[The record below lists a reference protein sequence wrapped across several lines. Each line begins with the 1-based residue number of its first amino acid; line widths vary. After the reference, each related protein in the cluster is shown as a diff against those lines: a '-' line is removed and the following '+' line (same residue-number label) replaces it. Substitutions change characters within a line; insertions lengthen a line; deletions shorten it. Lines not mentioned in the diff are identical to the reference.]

1 MSSTFL
7 SDYFIMKTLS
17 DMGENIENLSSMS
30 STLLTRTS
38 VSSVVEKDPESNAAF
53 REIQEHLSGLAGGMD
68 KLVARAIEMDDTE
81 YFTKDG
87 RFFTH
92 EAWLVVSTLLT
103 SKLAVQVSEYFELC
117 EKRFKN
123 TSDVKRATQHLIR
136 QRLLSRHRTP
146 YYTTRSDGSM
156 TEKLVTAYSLTDV
169 GRTMA
174 GDSTFTYTPHFG
186 ESAEIRDK
194 PAEVLQFDPSK
205 RKK

>member
-38 VSSVVEKDPESNAAF
+38 VSSVVEKDPEVTL
-53 REIQEHLSGLAGGMD
+53 RLEIQEHLSGLAEGMD

-103 SKLAVQVSEYFELC
+103 SKLAVRLASILNY
-117 EKRFKN
+117 
-123 TSDVKRATQHLIR
+123 VKRGLRIP
-136 QRLLSRHRTP
+136 L
-146 YYTTRSDGSM
+146 M
-156 TEKLVTAYSLTDV
+156 
-169 GRTMA
+169 
-174 GDSTFTYTPHFG
+174 
-186 ESAEIRDK
+186 
-194 PAEVLQFDPSK
+194 
-205 RKK
+205 